1 VNTRG
6 IPRRSRHLRR
16 HVNSITCRLRPV
28 RRFTRAVRPPNR
40 EVVCVSFRK
49 NTSGKSEKKGETFT
63 LGGLQELEF
72 FALFAQH
79 LHVEVTVGF
88 DPVLVDLD
96 GESAN
101 ESQGTLLVGKC
112 GRDRATLTERLKDV
126 HASEMFVTL
135 SWQAIEGQNF
145 INVLFHP
152 RAGRGYF
159 CCQWQGLG
167 GFLGVAPIVEPA
179 QFNEAF
185 IGDFARHVV
194 ERIPQEMHIVRQP
207 PGSRRTE

>member
-1 VNTRG
+1 
-6 IPRRSRHLRR
+6 
-16 HVNSITCRLRPV
+16 
-28 RRFTRAVRPPNR
+28 
-40 EVVCVSFRK
+40 
-49 NTSGKSEKKGETFT
+49 
-63 LGGLQELEF
+63 LEF

-112 GRDRATLTERLKDV
+112 GRDRATLIERLKDV

-145 INVLFHP
+145 MNVLFHP

-159 CCQWQGLG
+159 CCQWRGLG

-185 IGDFARHVV
+185 IGDFAWHVV
-194 ERIPQEMHIVRQP
+194 ERIAQEMHIVRQP
-207 PGSRRTE
+207 PAAAGPNKIRKLLRRSHA